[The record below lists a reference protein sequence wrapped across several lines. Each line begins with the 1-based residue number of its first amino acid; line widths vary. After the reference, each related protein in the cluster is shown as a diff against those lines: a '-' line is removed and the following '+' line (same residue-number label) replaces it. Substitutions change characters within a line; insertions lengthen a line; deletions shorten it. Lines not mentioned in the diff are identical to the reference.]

1 MQDDNNS
8 SGGSSSATTVI
19 DTIRSRNTSF
29 SSSEQSSSLGYSI
42 SDSSD
47 ENDNNLHKEKPRTRT
62 ALAKEQK
69 NQNIAEQKKT
79 PEKTSDDSELDRDT
93 PDSDLVLVPR
103 DPNEWDTDHIKQWLA
118 WASRKF
124 KIDPPAQLDR
134 FPETGKELCDMSKA
148 EFWVCAGSKY
158 GGDTLAKHIAHLI
171 YCISGV
177 EKEEFLSSED
187 PSE

>member
-1 MQDDNNS
+1 MQDDNSS

-19 DTIRSRNTSF
+19 DTIRSRNTSY
-29 SSSEQSSSLGYSI
+29 SSSEQSSSLGYSV

-79 PEKTSDDSELDRDT
+79 PEKTSDSELDRDT
-93 PDSDLVLVPR
+93 PDSDLVLVPG